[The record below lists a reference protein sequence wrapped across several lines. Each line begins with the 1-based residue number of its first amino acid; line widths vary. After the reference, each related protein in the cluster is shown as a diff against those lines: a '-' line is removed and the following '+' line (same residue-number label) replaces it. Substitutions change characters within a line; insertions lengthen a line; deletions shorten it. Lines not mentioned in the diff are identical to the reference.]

1 MQLPFEQLAA
11 IRLGFGLSPH
21 TEIPSDPAALAASV
35 SASGPDTDGMTLDKV
50 RQWHREGQILSR
62 DARNGTKEQQ
72 KTDRSH
78 RQNMRALFDTAIL
91 RRFARAVD
99 DPTGFGERLVWFWSD
114 HFTVS
119 GGSVYFNLM
128 SDAFVQ
134 DAIRPHLAA
143 RFADMMFA
151 AETHPAMLRYLD
163 QTSSIG
169 PNSQLAKQKPDTTG
183 GLNENLAREM
193 IELHSMGV
201 GAEYTQADVEQLA
214 RLLTGLTYNPRQNTV
229 FRAKRAEPGA
239 ETVLGESYGGDGK
252 ANLGDIRA
260 VIENLAAQDATARH
274 IARKM
279 AVHFISDNPPDAL
292 VDRLAAVFRDTDGDL
307 AAMNLALVAAP
318 ELEKGFRTK
327 MRQPFEFLV
336 ASMRGLGMT
345 GVQVDALKPAALRRH
360 LLEPMAIMGQPW
372 ASPDGPDG
380 WSEAAE
386 DWASPQ
392 GIAMRI
398 NWAMT
403 SPAELLDGLPDPR
416 DLLRDCLGDTASEA
430 VSWAIPRAES
440 QTEGVALVLASADFN
455 RR

>member
-1 MQLPFEQLAA
+1 MPLPFEQLAA
-11 IRLGFGLSPH
+11 IRLGFGLSPQNN
-21 TEIPSDPAALAASV
+21 IPTDPAGLARSV
-35 SASGPDTDGMTLDKV
+35 SASGPEQDSITLDQV
-50 RQWHREGQILSR
+50 RQWHREGQLLSR
-62 DARNGTKEQQ
+62 DARNGTKDQQ
-72 KTDRSH
+72 KADRSH
-78 RQNMRALFDTAIL
+78 RQNMRALFNTAVL

-134 DAIRPHLAA
+134 DAIRPHLTG

-169 PNSQLAKQKPDTTG
+169 PNSVLARQKPDKPG

-229 FRAKRAEPGA
+229 FRARRAEPGA
-239 ETVLGESYGGDGK
+239 DTVLGESYGGDGK
-252 ANLGDIRA
+252 ASLGDIRA
-260 VIENLAAQDATARH
+260 VIENLATQDATARH

-279 AVHFISDNPPDAL
+279 AVHFISDTPPDAL
-292 VDRLAAVFRDTDGDL
+292 IDRLAQVFRDTDGDL
-307 AAMNLALVAAP
+307 AAMNLALAESP
-318 ELEKGFRTK
+318 ELEQGFRTK

-336 ASMRGLGMT
+336 ASMRSLGMT
-345 GVQVDALKPAALRRH
+345 GAQVDGLKPAALRRH

-372 ASPDGPDG
+372 AAPDGPDG

-403 SPAELLDGLPDPR
+403 SPSDLLAELPDPR
-416 DLLRDCLGDTASEA
+416 NLLRDCLGDTASEA
-430 VSWAIPRAES
+430 VTWAIPRAES
-440 QTEGVALVLASADFN
+440 RTEGVALVLASADFN

>member
-1 MQLPFEQLAA
+1 MPLPFEQLAA

-21 TEIPSDPAALAASV
+21 TQLPTDPAQLASLV
-35 SASGPDTDGMTLDKV
+35 TTSGPEQDGITLDKV
-50 RQWHREGQILSR
+50 RQWHRQGQLLSR

-72 KTDRSH
+72 KTDRTH
-78 RQNMRALFDTAIL
+78 RQNMRALFDTAVL
-91 RRFARAVD
+91 RRFSRAVD
-99 DPTGFGERLVWFWSD
+99 DPTGFGERLVWFWAD

-134 DAIRPHLAA
+134 DAIRPFLAG

-169 PNSQLAKQKPDTTG
+169 PNSTLARQKPDTTG

-201 GAEYTQADVEQLA
+201 GAEYTQTDVEELA

-229 FRAKRAEPGA
+229 FRARRAEPGA
-239 ETVLGESYGGDGK
+239 DTVLGESYGGDGK
-252 ANLGDIRA
+252 ASLGDIRA
-260 VIENLAAQDATARH
+260 VIENLASQHATARH

-279 AVHFISDNPPDAL
+279 AVHFVSDSPPDAL
-292 VDRLAAVFRDTDGDL
+292 VDRLADVFTTSGGDL
-307 AAMNLALVAAP
+307 AAMNLALAEAP
-318 ELEKGFRTK
+318 ELEQGFRTK

-336 ASMRGLGMT
+336 ASMRSLGMT
-345 GVQVDALKPAALRRH
+345 GAQVDALKPADLRRH

-372 ASPDGPDG
+372 AAPDGPDG

-403 SPAELLDGLPDPR
+403 SPSELLPDLPDPR

-430 VSWAIPRAES
+430 VNWAIPRAES
-440 QTEGVALVLASADFN
+440 QTEGVALILASADFN